1 MNVFQF
7 MTGSPVLS
15 FLLAVCVVIPL
26 LKLAAWVIGL
36 PFRAMNIRKHGWPP
50 AHLDADGDY
59 KAHKLI
65 EAQAKAAKG
74 AQS

>member
-1 MNVFQF
+1 MNAFEF
-7 MTGSPVLS
+7 MQASPILTFFLAICVLVPAIKS
-15 FLLAVCVVIPL
+15 T
-26 LKLAAWVIGL
+26 AWVIGL

-74 AQS
+74 DQS